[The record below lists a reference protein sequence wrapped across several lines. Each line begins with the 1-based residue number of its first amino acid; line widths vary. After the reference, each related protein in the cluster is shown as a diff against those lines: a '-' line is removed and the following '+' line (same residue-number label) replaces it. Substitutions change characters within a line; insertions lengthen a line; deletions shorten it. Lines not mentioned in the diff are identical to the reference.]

1 MPAVTQL
8 TPNFLGGVS
17 RQNDDKKLEGQL
29 TECVNGYPDPTYG
42 LLKRPGMQFTSV
54 LQKANGDAFT
64 ESELEDAAWFFIER
78 GAAGSYIGAI
88 KGTNIYVWTA
98 ANGTWCTVTNNAT
111 GYLTGTQQNDYHFRS
126 IQDTTIITNRTVD
139 TAMAAAG
146 TFVANSVATV
156 KLISLVSGNDYA
168 VTIQGQ
174 TSTSTAQSSTTFD
187 DMLIYDS
194 GDVNANH
201 HLVDD
206 IVATIQAQQTA
217 NNADFDG
224 TWCIEG
230 YTNSLVIKR
239 FDTTTDQI
247 LTNYE
252 HADGTFTDDGT
263 PLAFTITVKGGISND
278 AIEVFQDDVVN
289 VSKLPAESYHGHH
302 VEILN
307 SDGGEDNYYVEYVAY
322 DGQYGRGYYEEALAR
337 DVSAGFDVSTMPH
350 ELANTGATTF
360 TFDTI
365 DWSAREA
372 GDNDTSPIPAFIG
385 DPITS
390 TFFYN
395 NRLGF
400 LSTDNINFS
409 VANDPYNFFVKSA
422 LTQIDSDPIDL
433 NVASV
438 RPVTLSDVLP
448 SPQGL
453 MVFSER
459 QQFQVFTTDGSTL
472 TPTTTIVRSLSNY
485 EMNTNIPPVDV
496 GTTAAFVSNVSGY
509 SKLFT
514 LQLRDVEQPPIVVDI
529 SKVVLEWIPDTVD
542 NLTVSPQNSVIMM
555 IDRDTSY
562 LYLYRYYNNGEKD
575 LFQAWTK
582 WQLPGTIQT
591 AKILNDSVIVVSQH
605 EDEYTIGSITLDE
618 IPTGDVVAT
627 ATGIQGN
634 PCLDM
639 ATRPVSPDP
648 GTVDAVVYDSTNDL
662 TKIYVPYTP
671 FDQTNAMM
679 LLTVP
684 TADNGTDAEIES
696 DAGYYATAYERTE
709 SGTNYRYF
717 EVKGDFTNYEDGIV
731 VGYPY
736 DFEATLPKFYFRR
749 DQNTTDFTAALTV
762 SRAKFSVGR
771 TGAVT
776 FKLKATGSNEWR
788 NVQHTADADY
798 YSADSSPV
806 KSERQFIVP
815 IHQRNTNFELK
826 VTSNFPYPVS
836 LVSMMWE
843 GNYTPR
849 FYRRS

>member
-390 TFFYN
+390 TFF
-395 NRLGF
+395 
-400 LSTDNINFS
+400 
-409 VANDPYNFFVKSA
+409 
-422 LTQIDSDPIDL
+422 
-433 NVASV
+433 
-438 RPVTLSDVLP
+438 
-448 SPQGL
+448 
-453 MVFSER
+453 
-459 QQFQVFTTDGSTL
+459 
-472 TPTTTIVRSLSNY
+472 
-485 EMNTNIPPVDV
+485 
-496 GTTAAFVSNVSGY
+496 
-509 SKLFT
+509 
-514 LQLRDVEQPPIVVDI
+514 
-529 SKVVLEWIPDTVD
+529 
-542 NLTVSPQNSVIMM
+542 
-555 IDRDTSY
+555 
-562 LYLYRYYNNGEKD
+562 
-575 LFQAWTK
+575 
-582 WQLPGTIQT
+582 
-591 AKILNDSVIVVSQH
+591 
-605 EDEYTIGSITLDE
+605 
-618 IPTGDVVAT
+618 
-627 ATGIQGN
+627 
-634 PCLDM
+634 
-639 ATRPVSPDP
+639 
-648 GTVDAVVYDSTNDL
+648 
-662 TKIYVPYTP
+662 
-671 FDQTNAMM
+671 
-679 LLTVP
+679 
-684 TADNGTDAEIES
+684 
-696 DAGYYATAYERTE
+696 
-709 SGTNYRYF
+709 
-717 EVKGDFTNYEDGIV
+717 
-731 VGYPY
+731 
-736 DFEATLPKFYFRR
+736 
-749 DQNTTDFTAALTV
+749 
-762 SRAKFSVGR
+762 
-771 TGAVT
+771 
-776 FKLKATGSNEWR
+776 
-788 NVQHTADADY
+788 
-798 YSADSSPV
+798 
-806 KSERQFIVP
+806 
-815 IHQRNTNFELK
+815 
-826 VTSNFPYPVS
+826 
-836 LVSMMWE
+836 
-843 GNYTPR
+843 
-849 FYRRS
+849 